1 MSRSLAPPADPP
13 ATEAV
18 ATQPDGIAR
27 LRILCAAAMGTV
39 LASYALLVPAAA
51 AVGWTAGD
59 GLSFD
64 GAFAAAIPLWLA
76 AHQIPLVLAGQ
87 PFSVLPLLPTAVLF
101 AVVALG
107 AGWALRRL
115 GGRFRHDGGPVLVGT
130 AGAHAAVAV
139 LGSALLPRAAEVAA
153 QPWAAMVG
161 AGLLAGSAALTG
173 MLRSCGL
180 PPEWR
185 AGPAWLRVGMRA
197 GALALAGLAA
207 VASVLLVVALVTG
220 AHRIVAAYGVL
231 APTFGDG
238 LGVTLLGLAYLP
250 NAAVG
255 ALSWAV
261 GAGFTVGT
269 ATISP
274 FDAKPGVP
282 SSFPL
287 LAALPT
293 GVPPLWAPAVL
304 ALPVLLGMLV
314 GLSVRRALPVPADR
328 IRATVVAGLVAASGA
343 TLLAL
348 LAGGRLAAGPYDPV
362 RFPPELIAPAT
373 LLWIGGIAAVVVIL
387 RRPVDDPVYVEVVDG
402 DREPE
407 ADPEGPVRVPAARDA
422 DRRRRRR
429 RVGRAPTPSEPRRS
443 GPGADDDPVDDPVD
457 DAGRRRSRSTTGGR
471 RSGGR
476 RRGGRRLGRG
486 PGGRRPGCGRRGGR
500 RPSPDT
506 VPDPASAGRARRRSR
521 PPARRRLF
529 GRRRPDRTA
538 EAAGAEAP
546 PDRGRPGRG
555 AGGGGAGGARDRRP
569 VARPRSLRGSPA
581 ARRSRRATHGG
592 AHGAR
597 GERGAGCT
605 ATGCASRALRR
616 RTPCGAGAP
625 SVQGAAV
632 ASAVRQPRRM
642 RHRVAG
648 PAPLRT
654 ATVAVVN
661 RGDGGRP
668 GVV

>member
-1 MSRSLAPPADPP
+1 
-13 ATEAV
+13 
-18 ATQPDGIAR
+18 
-27 LRILCAAAMGTV
+27 MGTV

-220 AHRIVAAYGVL
+220 APRMVAAYGAL

-293 GVPPLWAPAVL
+293 GVPPVWAPAVL
-304 ALPVLLGMLV
+304 ALPVLLGLLV

-362 RFPPELIAPAT
+362 RFPPELMAPAT
-373 LLWIGGIAAVVVIL
+373 LLWIGGVAAVVVIL
-387 RRPVDDPVYVEVVDG
+387 RRPVDDPDYVEVVDG
-402 DREPE
+402 DREPQ
-407 ADPEGPVRVPAARDA
+407 ADPEEPVRVPAAADA
-422 DRRRRRR
+422 DPDRRRADDARGRTRGADDDPARARWTTRWTRPGGRR
-429 RVGRAPTPSEPRRS
+429 
-443 GPGADDDPVDDPVD
+443 GADDEDDDPVDDDPVD
-457 DAGRRRSRSTTGGR
+457 TTARSDEGRTAPRAVRRRDG
-471 RSGGR
+471 
-476 RRGGRRLGRG
+476 
-486 PGGRRPGCGRRGGR
+486 RPGCGRRGGR
-500 RPSPDT
+500 RSHPP
-506 VPDPASAGRARRRSR
+506 VPDPRRRSLPTVR
-521 PPARRRLF
+521 PGAAQAVRP
-529 GRRRPDRTA
+529 RRPDRPPKPPAPKRPRTVADLVAERAAAERAAREATPGSTA
-538 EAAGAEAP
+538 ATPCGS
-546 PDRGRPGRG
+546 PGS
-555 AGGGGAGGARDRRP
+555 
-569 VARPRSLRGSPA
+569 ARPPRA
-581 ARRSRRATHGG
+581 TSRRT
-592 AHGAR
+592 
-597 GERGAGCT
+597 
-605 ATGCASRALRR
+605 R
-616 RTPCGAGAP
+616 RTGRVPCGAGA
-625 SVQGAAV
+625 GDR
-632 ASAVRQPRRM
+632 AVRRSHTTVLRTSY
-642 RHRVAG
+642 RVRRVAR
-648 PAPLRT
+648 ASHAALR
-654 ATVAVVN
+654 AA
-661 RGDGGRP
+661 RGGRWSAAP
-668 GVV
+668 GRRDGRGRCDPARNLGCGQSPTSP

>member
-185 AGPAWLRVGMRA
+185 AAPAWLRVGMRA

-238 LGVTLLGLAYLP
+238 LGVTLLG
-250 NAAVG
+250 
-255 ALSWAV
+255 WR
-261 GAGFTVGT
+261 TC
-269 ATISP
+269 
-274 FDAKPGVP
+274 
-282 SSFPL
+282 
-287 LAALPT
+287 
-293 GVPPLWAPAVL
+293 
-304 ALPVLLGMLV
+304 
-314 GLSVRRALPVPADR
+314 
-328 IRATVVAGLVAASGA
+328 
-343 TLLAL
+343 
-348 LAGGRLAAGPYDPV
+348 
-362 RFPPELIAPAT
+362 
-373 LLWIGGIAAVVVIL
+373 
-387 RRPVDDPVYVEVVDG
+387 
-402 DREPE
+402 
-407 ADPEGPVRVPAARDA
+407 
-422 DRRRRRR
+422 
-429 RVGRAPTPSEPRRS
+429 PTPRS
-443 GPGADDDPVDDPVD
+443 G
-457 DAGRRRSRSTTGGR
+457 R
-471 RSGGR
+471 
-476 RRGGRRLGRG
+476 
-486 PGGRRPGCGRRGGR
+486 
-500 RPSPDT
+500 
-506 VPDPASAGRARRRSR
+506 
-521 PPARRRLF
+521 
-529 GRRRPDRTA
+529 
-538 EAAGAEAP
+538 
-546 PDRGRPGRG
+546 
-555 AGGGGAGGARDRRP
+555 
-569 VARPRSLRGSPA
+569 
-581 ARRSRRATHGG
+581 
-592 AHGAR
+592 
-597 GERGAGCT
+597 
-605 ATGCASRALRR
+605 
-616 RTPCGAGAP
+616 
-625 SVQGAAV
+625 
-632 ASAVRQPRRM
+632 
-642 RHRVAG
+642 
-648 PAPLRT
+648 
-654 ATVAVVN
+654 
-661 RGDGGRP
+661 
-668 GVV
+668 

>member
-18 ATQPDGIAR
+18 ATQPDGVAR

-185 AGPAWLRVGMRA
+185 AAPAWLRVGMRA

-220 AHRIVAAYGVL
+220 APRIVAAYGAL

-261 GAGFTVGT
+261 GAGFTVGS

-293 GVPPLWAPAVL
+293 GVPPVWAPAVL

-328 IRATVVAGLVAASGA
+328 IRATIVAGLVAAAGA

-402 DREPE
+402 TGEPTRG
-407 ADPEGPVRVPAARDA
+407 AGSRACGARRRIRRHRRRRWDARGPVRRSDAPDDPATWLRRPVA
-422 DRRRRRR
+422 DRPEDRARWTTARRTTERR
-429 RVGRAPTPSEPRRS
+429 GPRRARRS
-443 GPGADDDPVDDPVD
+443 
-457 DAGRRRSRSTTGGR
+457 GRRRS
-471 RSGGR
+471 
-476 RRGGRRLGRG
+476 
-486 PGGRRPGCGRRGGR
+486 GRRGGR
-500 RPSPDT
+500 RPT
-506 VPDPASAGRARRRSR
+506 RTGPDPASAVAPDAVRRS
-521 PPARRRLF
+521 PARRRMF

-538 EAAGAEAP
+538 EAPAP
-546 PDRGRPGRG
+546 Q
-555 AGGGGAGGARDRRP
+555 
-569 VARPRSLRGSPA
+569 RPRTVADLVAERAAAERA
-581 ARRSRRATHGG
+581 ARGTD
-592 AHGAR
+592 AR
-597 GERGAGCT
+597 
-605 ATGCASRALRR
+605 
-616 RTPCGAGAP
+616 
-625 SVQGAAV
+625 
-632 ASAVRQPRRM
+632 
-642 RHRVAG
+642 
-648 PAPLRT
+648 
-654 ATVAVVN
+654 
-661 RGDGGRP
+661 
-668 GVV
+668 

>member
-1 MSRSLAPPADPP
+1 
-13 ATEAV
+13 
-18 ATQPDGIAR
+18 
-27 LRILCAAAMGTV
+27 MGTV

-76 AHQIPLVLAGQ
+76 AHQIPLVLSGQ

-115 GGRFRHDGGPVLVGT
+115 GGRFRYDGGPVLVGT

-185 AGPAWLRVGMRA
+185 AGPEWLRVGMRG
-197 GALALAGLAA
+197 GALALAGLVA

-220 AHRIVAAYGVL
+220 AHRIVAAYGAL

-269 ATISP
+269 ATGSP
-274 FDAKPGVP
+274 FDANPGVP

-293 GVPPLWAPAVL
+293 GVPPMWAPAVL
-304 ALPVLLGMLV
+304 ALPVAVGLLV
-314 GLSVRRALPVPADR
+314 GLFVRRALPVPADR
-328 IRATVVAGLVAASGA
+328 IRATVVAGLVATAGA

-362 RFPPELIAPAT
+362 RFPPELVAPAT
-373 LLWIGGIAAVVVIL
+373 LLWIGGVAAVVVIL
-387 RRPVDDPVYVEVVDG
+387 RREESPEFVEVI
-402 DREPE
+402 
-407 ADPEGPVRVPAARDA
+407 DA
-422 DRRRRRR
+422 DRGEPEH
-429 RVGRAPTPSEPRRS
+429 VDADAADDPSGQDPAGDDGALDEPSGDES
-443 GPGADDDPVDDPVD
+443 GPGAADEPVAPVDGLGDDDPDATTTAADEPDVDAPDVDEAGSDAGGDEAGGDGLPTGDSPDADEPRDGVRPAPDPVER
-457 DAGRRRSRSTTGGR
+457 DAEERARPA
-471 RSGGR
+471 
-476 RRGGRRLGRG
+476 RGG
-486 PGGRRPGCGRRGGR
+486 
-500 RPSPDT
+500 
-506 VPDPASAGRARRRSR
+506 
-521 PPARRRLF
+521 LF
-529 GRRRPDRTA
+529 GRRRRS
-538 EAAGAEAP
+538 GRAP
-546 PDRGRPGRG
+546 NPPRR
-555 AGGGGAGGARDRRP
+555 RDRAPWPIWSRSEP
-569 VARPRSLRGSPA
+569 PRNGPPARPTSS
-581 ARRSRRATHGG
+581 
-592 AHGAR
+592 
-597 GERGAGCT
+597 
-605 ATGCASRALRR
+605 RR
-616 RTPCGAGAP
+616 RTH
-625 SVQGAAV
+625 GAA
-632 ASAVRQPRRM
+632 ASAAACRTSHASRYASSAFRYGELRVSARELRVRYASSALRY
-642 RHRVAG
+642 AS
-648 PAPLRT
+648 PALR
-654 ATVAVVN
+654 A
-661 RGDGGRP
+661 GGRP
-668 GVV
+668 GTV

>member
-1 MSRSLAPPADPP
+1 MATVAATLDAVSRSLAPPTDLPAADSGS
-13 ATEAV
+13 A
-18 ATQPDGIAR
+18 QPDSVVR
-27 LRILCAAAMGTV
+27 LRVLCAAAMGTV
-39 LASYALLVPAAA
+39 LASYTLLVPAAA

-76 AHQIPLVLAGQ
+76 AHQIPLVLSGQ

-115 GGRFRHDGGPVLVGT
+115 GGRLRHDGGPVLVGI

-185 AGPAWLRVGMRA
+185 TGPAWLRVGMRG
-197 GALALAGLAA
+197 GALALAGLTA
-207 VASVLLVVALVTG
+207 VASVLLVVALVT
-220 AHRIVAAYGVL
+220 AAPRMVTAYRAL

-261 GAGFTVGT
+261 GAGFSVGT
-269 ATISP
+269 ATMSP
-274 FDAKPGVP
+274 FDARPGVP

-293 GVPPLWAPAVL
+293 GVPPVWAPAVL
-304 ALPVLLGMLV
+304 ALPVTVGLLV

-362 RFPPELIAPAT
+362 RFPPELVAPAT
-373 LLWIGGIAAVVVIL
+373 LLWIGGVAAVVAIL
-387 RRPVDDPVYVEVVDG
+387 RRPDENPEYAEVVDEG
-402 DREPE
+402 ARPPAEETAESAADHAEDEAE
-407 ADPEGPVRVPAARDA
+407 ADAEVEEEA
-422 DRRRRRR
+422 DES
-429 RVGRAPTPSEPRRS
+429 A
-443 GPGADDDPVDDPVD
+443 DPVDDDEVD
-457 DAGRRRSRSTTGGR
+457 TPAADD
-471 RSGGR
+471 
-476 RRGGRRLGRG
+476 LDDEDD
-486 PGGRRPGCGRRGGR
+486 
-500 RPSPDT
+500 PDDEDDDT
-506 VPDPASAGRARRRSR
+506 
-521 PPARRRLF
+521 
-529 GRRRPDRTA
+529 
-538 EAAGAEAP
+538 E
-546 PDRGRPGRG
+546 
-555 AGGGGAGGARDRRP
+555 RP
-569 VARPRSLRGSPA
+569 VAEHDAPPAEAVDVDPPPAPAVAPPRRKVFRRRAAEPPAPKRPRTVADLVAERAAADRA
-581 ARRSRRATHGG
+581 AREDD
-592 AHGAR
+592 AR
-597 GERGAGCT
+597 
-605 ATGCASRALRR
+605 
-616 RTPCGAGAP
+616 
-625 SVQGAAV
+625 
-632 ASAVRQPRRM
+632 
-642 RHRVAG
+642 
-648 PAPLRT
+648 
-654 ATVAVVN
+654 
-661 RGDGGRP
+661 
-668 GVV
+668 

>member
-1 MSRSLAPPADPP
+1 MSSLAPPDISPAD
-13 ATEAV
+13 TAV
-18 ATQPDGIAR
+18 QPDGVAR
-27 LRILCAAAMGTV
+27 LRILCAAATGTV

-76 AHQIPLVLAGQ
+76 AHQIPLVLSGQ

-115 GGRFRHDGGPVLVGT
+115 GGRFRLDGGPVLVGT

-161 AGLLAGSAALTG
+161 AGLLAGVAALTG

-185 AGPAWLRVGMRA
+185 AGPGWLRVGMRG
-197 GALALAGLAA
+197 GALALAGLVA

-220 AHRIVAAYGVL
+220 APRMVAAYRAL

-261 GAGFTVGT
+261 GAGFTVGA
-269 ATISP
+269 ATGSP
-274 FDAKPGVP
+274 FDARPGVP

-293 GVPPLWAPAVL
+293 GVPPMWAPAVL
-304 ALPVLLGMLV
+304 ALPVAVGLLV
-314 GLSVRRALPVPADR
+314 GLFVRRRLPVPADR
-328 IRATVVAGLVAASGA
+328 IRATAVAGLVAASGA

-362 RFPPELIAPAT
+362 RFPVELVAPAT
-373 LLWIGGIAAVVVIL
+373 LLWIGGVAAVVVVL
-387 RRPVDDPVYVEVVDG
+387 RRDENPVFVEVVDAVDP
-402 DREPE
+402 DREE
-407 ADPEGPVRVPAARDA
+407 GGSADEQPVEDSVRDQP
-422 DRRRRRR
+422 DDDE
-429 RVGRAPTPSEPRRS
+429 PTPAEAGSSVDAEDDGEKAGPGDPPVDEIDDAPASEP
-443 GPGADDDPVDDPVD
+443 PVDDEARPSGTSDAAEPETPPVAD
-457 DAGRRRSRSTTGGR
+457 RTDRARPPRSGLFRRRAQE
-471 RSGGR
+471 
-476 RRGGRRLGRG
+476 
-486 PGGRRPGCGRRGGR
+486 PPPRPR
-500 RPSPDT
+500 T
-506 VPDPASAGRARRRSR
+506 VADLVAERAR
-521 PPARRRLF
+521 
-529 GRRRPDRTA
+529 TA
-538 EAAGAEAP
+538 AE
-546 PDRGRPGRG
+546 R
-555 AGGGGAGGARDRRP
+555 
-569 VARPRSLRGSPA
+569 A
-581 ARRSRRATHGG
+581 ARES
-592 AHGAR
+592 
-597 GERGAGCT
+597 
-605 ATGCASRALRR
+605 
-616 RTPCGAGAP
+616 
-625 SVQGAAV
+625 
-632 ASAVRQPRRM
+632 
-642 RHRVAG
+642 
-648 PAPLRT
+648 
-654 ATVAVVN
+654 
-661 RGDGGRP
+661 DGS
-668 GVV
+668 

>member
-1 MSRSLAPPADPP
+1 MSRSLAPPADLP
-13 ATEAV
+13 AADPV
-18 ATQPDGIAR
+18 PTQPDGVAR

-207 VASVLLVVALVTG
+207 VASVLLVVALVAG
-220 AHRIVAAYGVL
+220 APRMVAAYGAL
-231 APTFGDG
+231 APSFGDG

-293 GVPPLWAPAVL
+293 GVPPVWAPAVL
-304 ALPVLLGMLV
+304 ALPVLLGLLV
-314 GLSVRRALPVPADR
+314 GLSVRRALPLAADR

-373 LLWIGGIAAVVVIL
+373 LLWIGGVAAVVVIL
-387 RRPVDDPVYVEVVDG
+387 RRPVDDPDYVEVVDG
-402 DREPE
+402 DREPQ
-407 ADPEGPVRVPAARDA
+407 ADPEGPVRVPAVRGADPDA
-422 DRRRRRR
+422 DHD
-429 RVGRAPTPSEPRRS
+429 GDPD
-443 GPGADDDPVDDPVD
+443 ADHDADPDD
-457 DAGRRRSRSTTGGR
+457 
-471 RSGGR
+471 
-476 RRGGRRLGRG
+476 
-486 PGGRRPGCGRRGGR
+486 
-500 RPSPDT
+500 
-506 VPDPASAGRARRRSR
+506 
-521 PPARRRLF
+521 
-529 GRRRPDRTA
+529 
-538 EAAGAEAP
+538 
-546 PDRGRPGRG
+546 
-555 AGGGGAGGARDRRP
+555 
-569 VARPRSLRGSPA
+569 VADVAPA
-581 ARRSRRATHGG
+581 ARPGLSDDPADPD
-592 AHGAR
+592 AVSD
-597 GERGAGCT
+597 EREADG
-605 ATGCASRALRR
+605 
-616 RTPCGAGAP
+616 
-625 SVQGAAV
+625 AV
-632 ASAVRQPRRM
+632 AD
-642 RHRVAG
+642 VAEDDEDEC
-648 PAPLRT
+648 R
-654 ATVAVVN
+654 
-661 RGDGGRP
+661 
-668 GVV
+668 

>member
-1 MSRSLAPPADPP
+1 VSRSLAPPVDPS

-185 AGPAWLRVGMRA
+185 AAPAWLRVGMRA

-220 AHRIVAAYGVL
+220 APRIVAAYGVL

-387 RRPVDDPVYVEVVDG
+387 RRPVDDPVYVEV
-402 DREPE
+402 

-422 DRRRRRR
+422 DHDGGPDGDD
-429 RVGRAPTPSEPRRS
+429 VEDVAADPSDDP
-443 GPGADDDPVDDPVD
+443 ADDGAVDDPVADRPEDGAPVDDGAEDDEDEGRADEGSVAD
-457 DAGRRRSRSTTGGR
+457 DAEAA
-471 RSGGR
+471 
-476 RRGGRRLGRG
+476 G
-486 PGGRRPGCGRRGGR
+486 PPR
-500 RPSPDT
+500 T
-506 VPDPASAGRARRRSR
+506 VPDPAAAVAPDAVLPS
-521 PPARRRLF
+521 ARRRLF

-538 EAAGAEAP
+538 EA
-546 PDRGRPGRG
+546 
-555 AGGGGAGGARDRRP
+555 P
-569 VARPRSLRGSPA
+569 VSKRPRTVADLVAERAAAERA
-581 ARRSRRATHGG
+581 ARGTD
-592 AHGAR
+592 AR
-597 GERGAGCT
+597 
-605 ATGCASRALRR
+605 
-616 RTPCGAGAP
+616 
-625 SVQGAAV
+625 
-632 ASAVRQPRRM
+632 
-642 RHRVAG
+642 
-648 PAPLRT
+648 
-654 ATVAVVN
+654 
-661 RGDGGRP
+661 
-668 GVV
+668 

>member
-1 MSRSLAPPADPP
+1 MATVAATLDAVSRSLAPPTDLPAADSGS
-13 ATEAV
+13 A
-18 ATQPDGIAR
+18 QPDSVVR
-27 LRILCAAAMGTV
+27 LRVLCAAAMGTV

-76 AHQIPLVLAGQ
+76 AHQIPLVLSGQ

-115 GGRFRHDGGPVLVGT
+115 GGRLRHDGGPVLVGI

-185 AGPAWLRVGMRA
+185 TGPAWLRVGMRG
-197 GALALAGLAA
+197 GALALAGLTA
-207 VASVLLVVALVTG
+207 VASVLLVVALVT
-220 AHRIVAAYGVL
+220 AAPRMVTAYRAL

-261 GAGFTVGT
+261 GAGFSVGA
-269 ATISP
+269 ATMSP

-293 GVPPLWAPAVL
+293 GVPPVWAPAVL
-304 ALPVLLGMLV
+304 ALPVIVGLLV

-362 RFPPELIAPAT
+362 RFPPELVAPAT
-373 LLWIGGIAAVVVIL
+373 LLWIGGVAAVVAIL
-387 RRPVDDPVYVEVVDG
+387 RRPDENPEYAEVVDEGGRRAGGGDGGGDGAESAADHAEDEVEAEEQADESADPVDDDELDTPAADDLDDEDDPV
-402 DREPE
+402 
-407 ADPEGPVRVPAARDA
+407 
-422 DRRRRRR
+422 RRRRRR
-429 RVGRAPTPSEPRRS
+429 HRAPRRGTTTPRPSRRSTSTHRPAPAVRSALVGRCSAAGPPNRPPRSAPAPWPTSSRS
-443 GPGADDDPVDDPVD
+443 G
-457 DAGRRRSRSTTGGR
+457 RRQI
-471 RSGGR
+471 
-476 RRGGRRLGRG
+476 
-486 PGGRRPGCGRRGGR
+486 
-500 RPSPDT
+500 
-506 VPDPASAGRARRRSR
+506 AR
-521 PPARRRLF
+521 PARTTR
-529 GRRRPDRTA
+529 GRHARTA
-538 EAAGAEAP
+538 SCAFRYAE
-546 PDRGRPGRG
+546 
-555 AGGGGAGGARDRRP
+555 
-569 VARPRSLRGSPA
+569 LRV
-581 ARRSRRATHGG
+581 
-592 AHGAR
+592 
-597 GERGAGCT
+597 
-605 ATGCASRALRR
+605 
-616 RTPCGAGAP
+616 
-625 SVQGAAV
+625 SV
-632 ASAVRQPRRM
+632 RM
-642 RHRVAG
+642 RQ
-648 PAPLRT
+648 
-654 ATVAVVN
+654 
-661 RGDGGRP
+661 GGRP
-668 GVV
+668 GAG

>member
-1 MSRSLAPPADPP
+1 VSRSLAPPTDPP

-18 ATQPDGIAR
+18 TTQPDGIAR

-180 PPEWR
+180 PVEWR
-185 AGPAWLRVGMRA
+185 AAPAWLRVGMRA
-197 GALALAGLAA
+197 GALALAGLTA

-274 FDAKPGVP
+274 FAAKPGVP

-293 GVPPLWAPAVL
+293 GVPPMWAPAVL

-373 LLWIGGIAAVVVIL
+373 LLWIGGIAAVVVIF
-387 RRPVDDPVYVEVVDG
+387 RRPVDDPVYVEVVD
-402 DREPE
+402 
-407 ADPEGPVRVPAARDA
+407 PEGSVRVPATRGADHDAGLDA
-422 DRRRRRR
+422 DD
-429 RVGRAPTPSEPRRS
+429 VADVAPDACADP
-443 GPGADDDPVDDPVD
+443 ADDPADDAAMDDSVDGDPEAGAPVDDGAEDDEVQGRVD
-457 DAGRRRSRSTTGGR
+457 ERSVADGPPRTT
-471 RSGGR
+471 
-476 RRGGRRLGRG
+476 
-486 PGGRRPGCGRRGGR
+486 
-500 RPSPDT
+500 
-506 VPDPASAGRARRRSR
+506 PDPASAIAPDAVQ

-538 EAAGAEAP
+538 EAPAP
-546 PDRGRPGRG
+546 Q
-555 AGGGGAGGARDRRP
+555 
-569 VARPRSLRGSPA
+569 RPRTVADLVAERAAAERA
-581 ARRSRRATHGG
+581 ARGTD
-592 AHGAR
+592 AR
-597 GERGAGCT
+597 
-605 ATGCASRALRR
+605 
-616 RTPCGAGAP
+616 
-625 SVQGAAV
+625 
-632 ASAVRQPRRM
+632 
-642 RHRVAG
+642 
-648 PAPLRT
+648 
-654 ATVAVVN
+654 
-661 RGDGGRP
+661 
-668 GVV
+668 

>member
-1 MSRSLAPPADPP
+1 MPAAATLNGVSRSLAPPADPP

-185 AGPAWLRVGMRA
+185 AAPAWLRVGMRA

-343 TLLAL
+343 TLLAR

-407 ADPEGPVRVPAARDA
+407 ADPEGPVRVPAARNADHDGVVDTARDA
-422 DRRRRRR
+422 RPD
-429 RVGRAPTPSEPRRS
+429 PS
-443 GPGADDDPVDDPVD
+443 DDPADNGAVDDPVADGAED
-457 DAGRRRSRSTTGGR
+457 DVDEGRVDEGSVADGAVAAGPPR
-471 RSGGR
+471 
-476 RRGGRRLGRG
+476 
-486 PGGRRPGCGRRGGR
+486 
-500 RPSPDT
+500 T
-506 VPDPASAGRARRRSR
+506 VPDPASAVAPDAVPS
-521 PPARRRLF
+521 PARRRLF
-529 GRRRPDRTA
+529 GRRRPDQTA
-538 EAAGAEAP
+538 EAPAP
-546 PDRGRPGRG
+546 K
-555 AGGGGAGGARDRRP
+555 
-569 VARPRSLRGSPA
+569 RPRTVADLVAERAAAEQA
-581 ARRSRRATHGG
+581 ARGTD
-592 AHGAR
+592 AR
-597 GERGAGCT
+597 
-605 ATGCASRALRR
+605 
-616 RTPCGAGAP
+616 
-625 SVQGAAV
+625 
-632 ASAVRQPRRM
+632 
-642 RHRVAG
+642 
-648 PAPLRT
+648 
-654 ATVAVVN
+654 
-661 RGDGGRP
+661 
-668 GVV
+668 

>member
-1 MSRSLAPPADPP
+1 VSRSLAPPADPP
-13 ATEAV
+13 ATDAV

-185 AGPAWLRVGMRA
+185 AAPAWLRVGMRA

-207 VASVLLVVALVTG
+207 IASVLLVVALVTG
-220 AHRIVAAYGVL
+220 AHRIVAAYGAL

-274 FDAKPGVP
+274 FDARPGVP

-314 GLSVRRALPVPADR
+314 GLSVRRALAVPADR

-343 TLLAL
+343 TLLAR

-387 RRPVDDPVYVEVVDG
+387 RRPVDDPVYVEVVDT

-407 ADPEGPVRVPAARDA
+407 PDPEVPVRVPAARDGGHDGVVGAARDERPDPSDDLVDA
-422 DRRRRRR
+422 DP
-429 RVGRAPTPSEPRRS
+429 VDGTADDSTADP
-443 GPGADDDPVDDPVD
+443 ADDDPMVDRPEDGAPVD
-457 DAGRRRSRSTTGGR
+457 DGAEDA
-471 RSGGR
+471 
-476 RRGGRRLGRG
+476 
-486 PGGRRPGCGRRGGR
+486 
-500 RPSPDT
+500 PDT
-506 VPDPASAGRARRRSR
+506 VQ
-521 PPARRRLF
+521 PPARRRMF
-529 GRRRPDRTA
+529 GRLRPDRT
-538 EAAGAEAP
+538 EAP
-546 PDRGRPGRG
+546 APE
-555 AGGGGAGGARDRRP
+555 
-569 VARPRSLRGSPA
+569 RPRTVADLVAERAAAERA
-581 ARRSRRATHGG
+581 ARATD
-592 AHGAR
+592 
-597 GERGAGCT
+597 
-605 ATGCASRALRR
+605 
-616 RTPCGAGAP
+616 AP
-625 SVQGAAV
+625 
-632 ASAVRQPRRM
+632 
-642 RHRVAG
+642 
-648 PAPLRT
+648 
-654 ATVAVVN
+654 
-661 RGDGGRP
+661 
-668 GVV
+668 

>member
-1 MSRSLAPPADPP
+1 MSRSLAPLADPP
-13 ATEAV
+13 ATDAV

-27 LRILCAAAMGTV
+27 LRILCAAATGTV

-101 AVVALG
+101 VVVALG

-185 AGPAWLRVGMRA
+185 AAPAWLRIGMRA

-207 VASVLLVVALVTG
+207 IASMLLVVALVAG
-220 AHRIVAAYGVL
+220 APRIVAAYGAL

-261 GAGFTVGT
+261 GAGFTVGA

-293 GVPPLWAPAVL
+293 GVPALWAPAVL
-304 ALPVLLGMLV
+304 VLPVLLGMLV
-314 GLSVRRALPVPADR
+314 GLSVRRALSVPADR

-387 RRPVDDPVYVEVVDG
+387 RRPVDDPAYAEVVDG

-407 ADPEGPVRVPAARDA
+407 ADPEARVRVPGARDA
-422 DRRRRRR
+422 DHD
-429 RVGRAPTPSEPRRS
+429 
-443 GPGADDDPVDDPVD
+443 GAVDTARDARPDPPDDPADDGAMDDPVDGDPEAGAPVD
-457 DAGRRRSRSTTGGR
+457 GGAEDDEDDEDE
-471 RSGGR
+471 
-476 RRGGRRLGRG
+476 GRG
-486 PGGRRPGCGRRGGR
+486 ADDAVAAGPHR
-500 RPSPDT
+500 T
-506 VPDPASAGRARRRSR
+506 VPDPAAVTA
-521 PPARRRLF
+521 PAAVPVRRRLF
-529 GRRRPDRTA
+529 GRHRPDRTA
-538 EAAGAEAP
+538 EPPAP
-546 PDRGRPGRG
+546 K
-555 AGGGGAGGARDRRP
+555 
-569 VARPRSLRGSPA
+569 RPRTVADLVAERERA
-581 ARRSRRATHGG
+581 AREA
-592 AHGAR
+592 
-597 GERGAGCT
+597 
-605 ATGCASRALRR
+605 
-616 RTPCGAGAP
+616 
-625 SVQGAAV
+625 
-632 ASAVRQPRRM
+632 
-642 RHRVAG
+642 
-648 PAPLRT
+648 
-654 ATVAVVN
+654 
-661 RGDGGRP
+661 GDG
-668 GVV
+668 

>member
-13 ATEAV
+13 ATDAV

-27 LRILCAAAMGTV
+27 LRILCAAAAGTV

-180 PPEWR
+180 PPEWG
-185 AGPAWLRVGMRA
+185 AAPAWLRIGMRA

-207 VASVLLVVALVTG
+207 IASVLLVVALVIG

-293 GVPPLWAPAVL
+293 GAPALWAPVVL
-304 ALPVLLGMLV
+304 VLPVLLGMLV
-314 GLSVRRALPVPADR
+314 GLSVRRALSVPADR

-387 RRPVDDPVYVEVVDG
+387 RRPVDDPVYVDVVDG
-402 DREPE
+402 DREPG
-407 ADPEGPVRVPAARDA
+407 ADPQVRVRMPAARDA
-422 DRRRRRR
+422 DHDSVADTARDAR
-429 RVGRAPTPSEPRRS
+429 PDPSDDPADD
-443 GPGADDDPVDDPVD
+443 GAMDDPVDGDPEPGAPVADGAEDDEGRVAD
-457 DAGRRRSRSTTGGR
+457 DAVAA
-471 RSGGR
+471 
-476 RRGGRRLGRG
+476 G
-486 PGGRRPGCGRRGGR
+486 PPR
-500 RPSPDT
+500 T
-506 VPDPASAGRARRRSR
+506 VPDPAAVIA
-521 PPARRRLF
+521 PEAVPARRRLF
-529 GRRRPDRTA
+529 GRHRPDRTA
-538 EAAGAEAP
+538 EPPVPKRLRTVADLVAE
-546 PDRGRPGRG
+546 RER
-555 AGGGGAGGARDRRP
+555 
-569 VARPRSLRGSPA
+569 A
-581 ARRSRRATHGG
+581 AREA
-592 AHGAR
+592 
-597 GERGAGCT
+597 
-605 ATGCASRALRR
+605 
-616 RTPCGAGAP
+616 
-625 SVQGAAV
+625 
-632 ASAVRQPRRM
+632 
-642 RHRVAG
+642 
-648 PAPLRT
+648 
-654 ATVAVVN
+654 
-661 RGDGGRP
+661 GDG
-668 GVV
+668 